1 MIRLNKVYV
10 YNWGKFDEPTV
21 LPIGEVTLLSGANQA
36 GKSQI
41 IDAVMMVL
49 TGKKKGIFNKAA
61 DKHSARNV
69 EKYLYGYWASNNQE
83 KFLRHDGFFTS
94 YVVLEFYNDVK
105 DTYFCDGFVA
115 DCPQDHTRHSERWMS
130 FSGKGIPDNLFVL
143 DDMALNINELKR
155 FLGTY
160 VGEENYHF
168 YTDSEYSKYIMAAY
182 GQIRSEY
189 ISLLK
194 AAVSCSIGE
203 NLNIGNFI
211 TDSICSVNESVDL
224 TAIRSTIHDYYD
236 LRDRAQSSRRKLEKL
251 EKIKESYDVYHEDV
265 VLVKTLEY
273 ALIRD
278 EQKILENSSEASQN
292 LIDQLSMDI
301 NQAKSMNEARKEKQ
315 QRLQDKIGH
324 VHEELGKSDTEQ
336 IKQGITN
343 KKQAVDEKRK
353 GYLDNLESVHKTIR
367 SRAGSWLMLLMEAEN
382 AGFTCDDEYKQI
394 LQDAQNIKIEDLASF
409 PEEEIDK
416 KIGDL
421 YQELSVFNATL
432 KARNV
437 EVKKAIK
444 EQEETIS
451 ALEGNKKQ
459 YPKETLKLKE
469 LLEKELSKKFKKE
482 VEIPIFAD
490 LLEIHDASWQAA
502 VEGYLDNQRFDLLV
516 PEEYYDEALTIYRAN
531 KDSLRAYRSGLID
544 IARIKESWKQDAME
558 DSLAEEVLTDN
569 EDARLYADYKL
580 GYIIKVD
587 NTEDL
592 YKHKCSITKDLL
604 IYKGFVTRGKQIGQT
619 FYIGKNALMQQEKE
633 AREKLSKLSAEGDAL
648 AASMSVIKMDRIE
661 KCLAD
666 KDFFDN
672 AVSHVQDIEDLEA
685 QSLDLLRQ
693 LGSVDTTRDEELHN
707 ELKGLS
713 MRLEEVTEEIRV
725 SSIECGRAEN
735 KIESEQRKIAI
746 AKDEITALES
756 QALDG
761 SRFSADWRMNV
772 GDKWIREDSGQN
784 RRGSLKKIRDAHA
797 RMKQDALEAQ
807 ARHFSSVRRLRA
819 AYNVEEVAGFDPER
833 EFDNEEYDTEY
844 KRLSESGFTTFEDEI
859 EKAAQKAT
867 NEFKVEFIGK
877 LKSNIQKAQEQID
890 AVNEV
895 LSTKWFGNVK
905 YKLIHEKA
913 RGFERFYDMFMDP
926 NLVKVDPDL
935 PGYGGISIFSGFFE
949 EAHKDELDELL
960 QLIMDEKNL
969 TNEQRLTR
977 EKKLEMYTDYRT
989 YLRLD
994 LCSIDHSGS
1003 SKYMSDVIRDE
1014 SGSGIQTPYYIVMFA
1029 AIAQKVRAAQGE
1041 NTLRVVILDEA
1052 FNKMDESKIAA
1063 SIELLKSFDLQP
1075 IFCCVPEK
1083 VKVIAPKADITNI
1096 VMMYTDK
1103 SSYVE
1108 HFLDGEAL
1116 TRIAQDA

>member
-421 YQELSVFNATL
+421 YQELSVFNATI
-432 KARNV
+432 KTRNV

-544 IARIKESWKQDAME
+544 IARIKENWKQDAME

-1116 TRIAQDA
+1116 TRIAQNA

>member
-21 LPIGEVTLLSGANQA
+21 LPIGDVTLLSGANQA

-41 IDAVMMVL
+41 IDAIMMVL

-105 DTYFCDGFVA
+105 EVYFCDGFVA
-115 DCPQDHTRHSERWMS
+115 DCPQDHTRHTERWMS
-130 FSGKGIPDNLFVL
+130 FWGKGIPDNHFVL
-143 DDMALNINELKR
+143 DDMALNIGELKR

-168 YTDSEYSKYIMAAY
+168 YTDTEYSKYIIAAY
-182 GQIRSEY
+182 GQVRSEY

-194 AAVSCSIGE
+194 SAVSCSIGE
-203 NLNIGNFI
+203 NLNIGSFI

-224 TAIRSTIHDYYD
+224 TSIRSTIHDYYD

-251 EKIKESYDVYHEDV
+251 EKIRQAYDEYHEDT
-265 VLVKTLEY
+265 VLIKTLDY
-273 ALIRD
+273 AIIRD
-278 EQKILENSSEASQN
+278 EQKILENQCEASSN
-292 LIDQLSMDI
+292 LIEQLSMDI
-301 NQAKSMNEARKEKQ
+301 NQTKALNETRKEKQ
-315 QRLQDKIGH
+315 DRIQQKIGY

-336 IKQGITN
+336 IRKNLQD
-343 KKQAVDEKRK
+343 KKLATDEKRK
-353 GYLDNLESVHKTIR
+353 GYLDNLENVYQTIR
-367 SRAGSWLMLLMEAEN
+367 KRAGNWLMLLMEAKN
-382 AGFTCDDEYKQI
+382 AGFSCDEEYKK
-394 LQDAQNIKIEDLASF
+394 LLLYAQNLKF
-409 PEEEIDK
+409 EEISSFKEGEIDA
-416 KIGDL
+416 KIGEL
-421 YQELSVFNATL
+421 YQELSAFHASL
-432 KARNV
+432 KARSIELEN
-437 EVKKAIK
+437 AIAL
-444 EQEETIS
+444 QEEKIKLLAS
-451 ALEGNKKQ
+451 NKKQ
-459 YPKETLKLKE
+459 YPKETLLLKE
-469 LLEKELSKKFKKE
+469 LLEKELSKKYKKD
-482 VEIPIFAD
+482 VEISIFAD
-490 LLEIHDASWQAA
+490 LLEIRDPKWQTA

-516 PEEYYDEALTIYRAN
+516 PSEFYDDALDIYRKC
-531 KDSLRAYRSGLID
+531 KDSLHAYRSGLID
-544 IARIKESWKQDAME
+544 IQRIRKNLKVTCEKGALS
-558 DSLAEEVLTDN
+558 EEVTTDN

-587 NTEDL
+587 NTKDL

-604 IYKGFVTRGKQIGQT
+604 IYKGFVTRGKQKDQT
-619 FYIGKNALMQQEKE
+619 FYIGKNALKQQEDE
-633 AREKLSKLSAEGDAL
+633 ARLELSKLIEQKEAL
-648 AASMSVIKMDRIE
+648 SASMSVTRMDKVE
-661 KCLAD
+661 KSLAD

-672 AVSHVQDIEDLEA
+672 AIGHVQDIDRLEEE
-685 QSLDLLRQ
+685 SLDLLGQ
-693 LGSVDTTRDEELHN
+693 IGSVDTSRDEELHN
-707 ELKGLS
+707 ELSGLS
-713 MRLEEVTEEIRV
+713 KRLEEITEEIRI

-735 KIESEQRKIAI
+735 KIESEQKKIA
-746 AKDEITALES
+746 ASKDEITILEEK
-756 QALDG
+756 ALDN
-761 SRFSADWRMNV
+761 SRFSADWRINV
-772 GDKWIREDSGQN
+772 GDPWIKEDSGQN
-784 RRGSLKKIRDAHA
+784 RRGSLKKIRDAHT
-797 RMKQDALEAQ
+797 RMRQDAQEAQ
-807 ARHFSSVRRLRA
+807 NKHFSIVRRLRT
-819 AYNVEEVAGFDPER
+819 AYNQEEVAGFDPDR

-844 KRLSESGFTTFEDEI
+844 KRLSESGFASFEDEI
-859 EKAAQKAT
+859 KKAAEKAT

-877 LKSNIQKAQEQID
+877 LKSNIQKAKEQID

-895 LSTKWFGNVK
+895 LSSKWFGNVK
-905 YKLIHEKA
+905 YRLIHEKA

-969 TNEQRLTR
+969 TQEQRLTR

-1029 AIAQKVRAAQGE
+1029 AIAQKVRAGEGE

-1052 FNKMDESKIAA
+1052 FNKMDENKIAA

-1083 VKVIAPKADITNI
+1083 VKVIAKKADITNI

-1108 HFLDGEAL
+1108 HFLDSEAL
-1116 TRIAQDA
+1116 TKIAETA

>member
-10 YNWGKFDEPTV
+10 YNWGKFDEPTL
-21 LPIGEVTLLSGANQA
+21 LPIGDVTLLSGANQA

-94 YVVLEFYNDVK
+94 YVILEFYNDVK

-115 DCPQDHTRHSERWMS
+115 DCPQDHTRHTERWMS
-130 FSGKGIPDNLFVL
+130 FSGKGIPKEMFVL
-143 DDMALNINELKR
+143 DDMALNISELKR

-168 YTDSEYSKYIMAAY
+168 YTDTEYSKYIMAAY

-203 NLNIGNFI
+203 NLNIGSFI

-224 TAIRSTIHDYYD
+224 TSIRSTIHDYYD

-251 EKIKESYDVYHEDV
+251 EKIREAYSIYHEDAA
-265 VLVKTLEY
+265 LVKTLDY
-273 ALIRD
+273 AVLKD
-278 EQKILENSSEASQN
+278 EQKILENSCEASQN
-292 LIDQLSMDI
+292 LIDQLTMDI
-301 NQAKSMNEARKEKQ
+301 NQAKAMNETRKEKQ
-315 QRLQDKIGH
+315 KRLQDKIGH

-336 IKQGITN
+336 IKQN
-343 KKQAVDEKRK
+343 LQNQKQAADEKRK
-353 GYLDNLESVHKTIR
+353 GYLDNLESLHKTIT
-367 SRAGSWLMLLMEAEN
+367 SRAGSWLMLLMETEN
-382 AGFTCDDEYKQI
+382 AGFTCDDDYKEI
-394 LQDAQNIKIEDLASF
+394 LKKAQNIKIEDLASF
-409 PEEEIDK
+409 DEKEVDE
-416 KIGDL
+416 KIGNL
-421 YQELSVFNATL
+421 YQELSAYNASL
-432 KARNV
+432 KAQCLEIRN
-437 EVKKAIK
+437 AIK
-444 EQEETIS
+444 EQEDKIS
-451 ALEGNKKQ
+451 ALAGNKKQ
-459 YPKETLKLKE
+459 YPKETIRLKE
-469 LLEKELSKKFKKE
+469 LLEQELSKKYNKD

-490 LLEIHDASWQAA
+490 LLEIRDESWQAA

-516 PEEYYDEALTIYRAN
+516 PEEYYDEALKIYRTS
-531 KDSLRAYRSGLID
+531 KDNLRAYKSGLID
-544 IARIKESWKQDAME
+544 VARIRENWKQSAE
-558 DSLAEEVLTDN
+558 KGSLSEELITDN

-580 GYIIKVD
+580 GFIIKVD

-619 FYIGKNALMQQEKE
+619 FYIGKNALMQQENE
-633 AREKLSKLSAEGDAL
+633 AREELSKLTEKKDAL
-648 AASMSVIKMDRIE
+648 VASMSVIKMDKIE
-661 KCLAD
+661 KGLAD

-672 AVSHVQDIEDLEA
+672 AVSHVDDIEKLEA
-685 QSLDLLRQ
+685 QSLELLRQ
-693 LGSVDTTRDEELHN
+693 IGSVDTTRDEELHN
-707 ELKGLS
+707 ELAGLS
-713 MRLEEVTEEIRV
+713 ARLEEITEEIRV

-735 KIESEQRKIAI
+735 KIESEQRKIA
-746 AKDEITALES
+746 AARDEITSLES

-761 SRFSADWRMNV
+761 SRFSAKWRTDV
-772 GDKWIREDSGQN
+772 GDPWIREDSGQN
-784 RRGSLKKIRDAHA
+784 RRGSLKKIRDAHI
-797 RMKQDALEAQ
+797 RMRQDTLEAQ
-807 ARHFSSVRRLRA
+807 TRHFSAVRRLRA
-819 AYNVEEVAGFDPER
+819 AYNQEEVAGFDPER

-859 EKAAQKAT
+859 DKAAKKAT

-895 LSTKWFGNVK
+895 LSSKWFGNVK

-969 TNEQRLTR
+969 TTEQRLTR

-1116 TRIAQDA
+1116 TRIAETA

>member
-10 YNWGKFDEPTV
+10 YNWGKFDEPTL
-21 LPIGEVTLLSGANQA
+21 LPIGDVTLLSGANQA

-94 YVVLEFYNDVK
+94 YVILEFYNDVK

-115 DCPQDHTRHSERWMS
+115 DCPQDHTRHTERWMS
-130 FSGKGIPDNLFVL
+130 FSGKGIPKEMFVL
-143 DDMALNINELKR
+143 DDMALNISELKR

-168 YTDSEYSKYIMAAY
+168 YTDTEYSKYIMAAY

-203 NLNIGNFI
+203 NLNIGSFI

-224 TAIRSTIHDYYD
+224 TSIRSTIHDYYD

-251 EKIKESYDVYHEDV
+251 EKIREAYSIYHEDAA
-265 VLVKTLEY
+265 LVKTLDY
-273 ALIRD
+273 AVLKD
-278 EQKILENSSEASQN
+278 EQKILENSCEASQN
-292 LIDQLSMDI
+292 LIDQLTMDI
-301 NQAKSMNEARKEKQ
+301 NQAKAMIETRKEKQ
-315 QRLQDKIGH
+315 KRLQDKIGH

-336 IKQGITN
+336 IKQN
-343 KKQAVDEKRK
+343 LQNQKQAADEKRK
-353 GYLDNLESVHKTIR
+353 GYLDNLESLHKTIT

-382 AGFTCDDEYKQI
+382 AGFTCDDEYKEI
-394 LQDAQNIKIEDLASF
+394 LKKAQNIKIEDLASF
-409 PEEEIDK
+409 DEKEVDE
-416 KIGDL
+416 KIGNL
-421 YQELSVFNATL
+421 YQELSAYNASL
-432 KARNV
+432 KAQCLEIRN
-437 EVKKAIK
+437 AIK
-444 EQEETIS
+444 EQEDKIS
-451 ALEGNKKQ
+451 ALAGNKKQ
-459 YPKETLKLKE
+459 YPKETIRLKE
-469 LLEKELSKKFKKE
+469 LLEQELSKKYNKD

-490 LLEIHDASWQAA
+490 LLEIRDESWQAA

-516 PEEYYDEALTIYRAN
+516 PEEYYDEALKIYRTS
-531 KDSLRAYRSGLID
+531 KDNLRAYKSGLID
-544 IARIKESWKQDAME
+544 VARIRENWKQSAE
-558 DSLAEEVLTDN
+558 KGSLSEELITDN

-580 GYIIKVD
+580 GFIIKVD

-619 FYIGKNALMQQEKE
+619 FYIGKNALMQQENE
-633 AREKLSKLSAEGDAL
+633 AREELSKLTEKKEAL
-648 AASMSVIKMDRIE
+648 VASMSVIKMDKIE
-661 KCLAD
+661 KGLAD

-672 AVSHVQDIEDLEA
+672 AVSHVDDIEKLEA
-685 QSLDLLRQ
+685 QSLELLRQ
-693 LGSVDTTRDEELHN
+693 IGSVDTTRDEELHN
-707 ELKGLS
+707 ELAGLS
-713 MRLEEVTEEIRV
+713 ARLEEITEEIRV

-735 KIESEQRKIAI
+735 KIESEQRKIA
-746 AKDEITALES
+746 AARDEITSLES

-761 SRFSADWRMNV
+761 SRFSAKWRTDV
-772 GDKWIREDSGQN
+772 GDPWIREDSGQN
-784 RRGSLKKIRDAHA
+784 RRGSLKKIRDAHI
-797 RMKQDALEAQ
+797 RMRQDTLEAQ
-807 ARHFSSVRRLRA
+807 TRHFSAVRRLRA
-819 AYNVEEVAGFDPER
+819 AYNQEEVAGFDPER

-859 EKAAQKAT
+859 DKAAKKAT

-895 LSTKWFGNVK
+895 LSSKWFGNVK

-969 TNEQRLTR
+969 TTEQRLTR

-1116 TRIAQDA
+1116 TRIAETA

>member
-10 YNWGKFDEPTV
+10 YNWGKFDEPTL
-21 LPIGEVTLLSGANQA
+21 LPIGDVTLLSGANQA

-115 DCPQDHTRHSERWMS
+115 DCPQDHTRHAERWMS
-130 FSGKGIPDNLFVL
+130 FAGKGIPENLFVL
-143 DDMALNINELKR
+143 DDMALNISELKR
-155 FLGTY
+155 FLATY

-168 YTDSEYSKYIMAAY
+168 YTDTEYSKYIMAAY

-203 NLNIGNFI
+203 NLNIGSFI

-224 TAIRSTIHDYYD
+224 TSIRSTIHDYYD
-236 LRDRAQSSRRKLEKL
+236 LRDKAQSSRRKLEKL
-251 EKIKESYDVYHEDV
+251 EKISEAYNVYHEDA
-265 VLVKTLEY
+265 VLVKTLDY
-273 ALIRD
+273 AILRD
-278 EQKILENSSEASQN
+278 EQKILEKSCEDSQN
-292 LIDQLSMDI
+292 LIEQLTMDI
-301 NQAKSMNEARKEKQ
+301 SQAKAMNETRKDKQ
-315 QRLQDKIGH
+315 NRLQDKIGH

-336 IKQGITN
+336 IKKN
-343 KKQAVDEKRK
+343 LESKRQAVDEKKK
-353 GYLDNLESVHKTIR
+353 GYLDNLQSVHQAIT

-382 AGFTCDDEYKQI
+382 AGFNCDDEYKEI
-394 LQDAQNIKIEDLASF
+394 LKNAQNIKIEDLSSY
-409 PEEEIDK
+409 PEKEIDD
-416 KIGDL
+416 KIGNL
-421 YQELSVFNATL
+421 YQEGSAFHAGL
-432 KARNV
+432 KARSL
-437 EVKKAIK
+437 EVRNKVK
-444 EQEETIS
+444 EQEDKIE
-451 ALEGNKKQ
+451 ALKSNQKQ

-469 LLEKELSKKFKKE
+469 LLEKELSKKFGKD

-490 LLEIHDASWQAA
+490 LLEVKDASWQAA
-502 VEGYLDNQRFDLLV
+502 IEGYLDNQRFDLLV
-516 PEEYYDEALTIYRAN
+516 PEEYYDEALKIYRAS
-531 KDSLRAYRSGLID
+531 KDALRAYKSGLVD
-544 IARIKESWKQDAME
+544 TRRIRENWTGSAE
-558 DSLAEEVLTDN
+558 EGSLAQELLTDN
-569 EDARLYADYKL
+569 DDARLYADYKL
-580 GYIIKVD
+580 GFIIKVD

-604 IYKGFVTRGKQIGQT
+604 IYKGFVTRGKQTSQT
-619 FYIGKNALMQQEKE
+619 FYIGKSAIEQQAKEAADELARLAEEKDALM
-633 AREKLSKLSAEGDAL
+633 
-648 AASMSVIKMDRIE
+648 ASMSVTRTDKVE
-661 KCLAD
+661 KCLVD
-666 KDFFDN
+666 RDFFDN
-672 AVSHVQDIEDLEA
+672 AVSHADDINALEEE
-685 QSLDLLRQ
+685 SLELLRQ
-693 LGSVDTTRDEELHN
+693 IGSVDTTRDEELHN
-707 ELKGLS
+707 ELRGLS
-713 MRLEEVTEEIRV
+713 ARLEEVTEQIRL

-735 KIESEQRKIAI
+735 KIESEQRKLAI
-746 AKDEITALES
+746 AKDEIAALES
-756 QALDG
+756 QAVDG
-761 SRFSADWRMNV
+761 SRFSMDWRMNV
-772 GDKWIREDSGQN
+772 GDPWIREDSGQN
-784 RRGSLKKIRDAHA
+784 RRGSLKKIRDAHN
-797 RMKQDALEAQ
+797 RMRQETLDAST
-807 ARHFSSVRRLRA
+807 RHFALVRRLRT
-819 AYNVEEVAGFDPER
+819 AYNQEEIAGFDPER
-833 EFDNEEYDTEY
+833 TFDNEEYETEY

-859 EKAAQKAT
+859 DKAAQKAT

-895 LSTKWFGNVK
+895 LASKWFGNVK

-913 RGFERFYDMFMDP
+913 KGYERFYDMFMDP

-969 TNEQRLTR
+969 TTEQRLSR

-1108 HFLDGEAL
+1108 HFLDNEAL
-1116 TRIAQDA
+1116 TRIVETA

>member
-265 VLVKTLEY
+265 VLVKALEY

-437 EVKKAIK
+437 EVKNAIK

-544 IARIKESWKQDAME
+544 IARIKENWKQDAME

>member
-10 YNWGKFDEPTV
+10 YNWGKFDEPTL
-21 LPIGEVTLLSGANQA
+21 LPIGDVTLLSGANQA

-94 YVVLEFYNDVK
+94 YVILEFYNDVK

-115 DCPQDHTRHSERWMS
+115 DCPQDHTRHTERWMS
-130 FSGKGIPDNLFVL
+130 FSGKGIPKEMFVL
-143 DDMALNINELKR
+143 DDMALNISELKR

-168 YTDSEYSKYIMAAY
+168 YTDTEYSKYIMAAY

-203 NLNIGNFI
+203 NLNIGSFI

-224 TAIRSTIHDYYD
+224 TSIRSTIHDYYD

-251 EKIKESYDVYHEDV
+251 EKIREAYSIYHEDAA
-265 VLVKTLEY
+265 LVKTLDY
-273 ALIRD
+273 AVLKD
-278 EQKILENSSEASQN
+278 EQKILENSCEASQN
-292 LIDQLSMDI
+292 LIDQLTMDI
-301 NQAKSMNEARKEKQ
+301 NQAKAMNETRKEKQ
-315 QRLQDKIGH
+315 KRLQDKIGH

-336 IKQGITN
+336 IKQN
-343 KKQAVDEKRK
+343 LQNQKQAADEKRK
-353 GYLDNLESVHKTIR
+353 GYLDNLESLHKTIT
-367 SRAGSWLMLLMEAEN
+367 SRAGSWLMLLMETEN
-382 AGFTCDDEYKQI
+382 AGFTCDDDYKEI
-394 LQDAQNIKIEDLASF
+394 LKKAQNIKIEDLASF
-409 PEEEIDK
+409 DEKEVDE
-416 KIGDL
+416 KIGNL
-421 YQELSVFNATL
+421 YQELSAYNASL
-432 KARNV
+432 KAQCLEIRN
-437 EVKKAIK
+437 AIK
-444 EQEETIS
+444 EQEDKIS
-451 ALEGNKKQ
+451 ALAGNKKQ
-459 YPKETLKLKE
+459 YPKETIRLKE
-469 LLEKELSKKFKKE
+469 LLEQELSKKYNKD

-490 LLEIHDASWQAA
+490 LLEIRDESWQAA

-516 PEEYYDEALTIYRAN
+516 PEEYYDEALKIYRTS
-531 KDSLRAYRSGLID
+531 KDNLRAYKSGLID
-544 IARIKESWKQDAME
+544 VARIRENWKQSAE
-558 DSLAEEVLTDN
+558 KGSLSEELITDN

-580 GYIIKVD
+580 GFIIKVD

-619 FYIGKNALMQQEKE
+619 FYIGKNALMQQENE
-633 AREKLSKLSAEGDAL
+633 AREELSKLTEKKDAL
-648 AASMSVIKMDRIE
+648 VASMSVIKMDKIE
-661 KCLAD
+661 KGLAD

-672 AVSHVQDIEDLEA
+672 AVSHVDDIEKLEA
-685 QSLDLLRQ
+685 QSLELLRQ
-693 LGSVDTTRDEELHN
+693 IGSVDTTRDEELHN
-707 ELKGLS
+707 ELAGLS
-713 MRLEEVTEEIRV
+713 ARLEEITEEIRV

-735 KIESEQRKIAI
+735 KIESEQRKIA
-746 AKDEITALES
+746 AARDEITSLES

-761 SRFSADWRMNV
+761 SRFSAKWRTDV
-772 GDKWIREDSGQN
+772 GDPWIREDSGQN
-784 RRGSLKKIRDAHA
+784 RRGSLKKIRDAHI
-797 RMKQDALEAQ
+797 RMRQDTLEAQ
-807 ARHFSSVRRLRA
+807 TRHFSAVRRLRV
-819 AYNVEEVAGFDPER
+819 AYNQEEVAGFDPER

-859 EKAAQKAT
+859 DKAAKKAT

-895 LSTKWFGNVK
+895 LSSKWFGNVK

-969 TNEQRLTR
+969 TTEQRLTR

-1116 TRIAQDA
+1116 TRIAETA

>member
-544 IARIKESWKQDAME
+544 IARIKENWKQDAME

-672 AVSHVQDIEDLEA
+672 AVSHAQDIEDLEA

>member
-544 IARIKESWKQDAME
+544 IARIKENWKQDAME

>member
-265 VLVKTLEY
+265 VLVKALEY

-544 IARIKESWKQDAME
+544 IARIKENWKQDAME

>member
-10 YNWGKFDEPTV
+10 YNWGKFDEPTL
-21 LPIGEVTLLSGANQA
+21 LPIGDVTLLSGANQA

-115 DCPQDHTRHSERWMS
+115 DCPQDHTRHTERWMS
-130 FSGKGIPDNLFVL
+130 FSGKGIPENLFVL
-143 DDMALNINELKR
+143 DDMALNISELKR

-168 YTDSEYSKYIMAAY
+168 YTDTEYGKYIMAAY

-203 NLNIGNFI
+203 NLNIGSFI

-224 TAIRSTIHDYYD
+224 GCRRIIKNDYYD

-251 EKIKESYDVYHEDV
+251 EKIRQSYDVYHEDA
-265 VLVKTLEY
+265 VLVKTLDY
-273 ALIRD
+273 ALLRD
-278 EQKILENSSEASQN
+278 EQKILENSMEASQN
-292 LIDQLSMDI
+292 LIEQLSMDI
-301 NQAKSMNEARKEKQ
+301 NQAKAMNETRKDKQ
-315 QRLQDKIGH
+315 KRLQEKIGR

-336 IKQGITN
+336 IKQGLQN
-343 KKQAVDEKRK
+343 EKNAADEKRK

-382 AGFTCDDEYKQI
+382 AGFTCDEEYKKI
-394 LQDAQNIKIEDLASF
+394 LEKAQNVKIEDLASY
-409 PEEEIDK
+409 PEEDVDN
-416 KIGDL
+416 KIGNL
-421 YQELSVFNATL
+421 YQELAAFHAKLKTRSVEIDAL
-432 KARNV
+432 
-437 EVKKAIK
+437 IK
-444 EQEETIS
+444 EQEDKIS
-451 ALEGNKKQ
+451 ALAGNQKQ
-459 YPKETLKLKE
+459 YPKETLRLKD
-469 LLEKELSKKFKKE
+469 LLEKELSKKFKKD

-490 LLEIHDASWQAA
+490 LLEVRDQSWQAA

-516 PEEYYDEALTIYRAN
+516 PEEYYDDALKIYRTA
-531 KDSLRAYRSGLID
+531 KDSLRAYKSGLID
-544 IARIKESWKQDAME
+544 IKRIKENWKGSAE
-558 DSLAEEVLTDN
+558 EGSLADELVTDN

-580 GYIIKVD
+580 GFIIKVD

-604 IYKGFVTRGKQIGQT
+604 IYKGFVTRGKQASQT
-619 FYIGKNALMQQEKE
+619 FYIGKSALEQQEKE
-633 AREKLSKLSAEGDAL
+633 SKDELTKLNEEKDTVEANLS
-648 AASMSVIKMDRIE
+648 VTKMNRVE
-661 KCLAD
+661 KCLVD

-672 AVSHVQDIEDLEA
+672 AISHVEDIETLEA
-685 QSLDLLRQ
+685 RSLELLRQ
-693 LGSVDTTRDEELHN
+693 IGNVDTTRDEELHN
-707 ELKGLS
+707 ELKGLTA
-713 MRLEEVTEEIRV
+713 RLEEITEEIRV

-746 AKDEITALES
+746 ARDEVTALES

-761 SRFSADWRMNV
+761 SRFTAEWRMNV
-772 GDKWIREDSGQN
+772 GDPWIREDSGQN
-784 RRGSLKKIRDAHA
+784 RRGSLKKIRDAHT
-797 RMKQDALEAQ
+797 RMRQDALEAQ
-807 ARHFSSVRRLRA
+807 SRHFTSVRRLRT
-819 AYNVEEVAGFDPER
+819 AYNQEEVAGFDPDR

-895 LSTKWFGNVK
+895 LSSKWFGNVK
-905 YKLIHEKA
+905 YRLIHEKA

-969 TNEQRLTR
+969 TTEQRLTR

-1116 TRIAQDA
+1116 TRIVETA